1 MIRLSWQHLVV
12 VGSCSLAACASVP
25 RVNTENES
33 AAIRQIDQRM
43 VQSLAARDQAALAN
57 YYAPNAAL
65 MMANAPKATGRAAIG
80 SAWGSMLGLPN
91 FAMSFTPTSIT
102 VARSGD
108 LATDVGTYQLSF
120 DGPQGRV
127 NDVGKYTVG
136 WQKIDGQWLIAS
148 DMANSDLPMPAP
160 AAPVA
165 MMDGMDAQMQGSA
178 ALQWS
183 DLVVPGVPSGVK
195 MTVLHGDPSKNGDY
209 TMRLKFPDGY
219 VIPAHWHPEG
229 EHVTIL
235 QGNLMLAMGERY
247 AASGLKSYM
256 PGDFLYA
263 PGKMSHFG
271 LVHGETIVQV
281 HGVGPFQLILTK
293 PAT

>member
-1 MIRLSWQHLVV
+1 MIRLTRQQLALI
-12 VGSCSLAACASVP
+12 GSCSLAACASVP
-25 RVNTENES
+25 RVNTESET

-43 VQSLAARDQAALAN
+43 VQSLAARDQAALVN

-65 MMANAPKATGRAAIG
+65 MMANAPAAMGRAAIG
-80 SAWGSMLGLPN
+80 GAWGSMLTLPN
-91 FAMSFTPTSIT
+91 FAMTFTPTSIT

-108 LATDVGTYQLSF
+108 LATDVGTYHLSF

-127 NDVGKYTVG
+127 NDVGKYTTG

-165 MMDGMDAQMQGSA
+165 AMDGMDVQMQGA
-178 ALQWS
+178 AGLQWS
-183 DLVVPGVPSGVK
+183 DLSVPGVPSGVK

-219 VIPAHWHPEG
+219 VIPPHWHPEG
-229 EHVTIL
+229 EHVTVL
-235 QGNLMLAMGERY
+235 QGNLMLAMGDRY
-247 AASGLKSYM
+247 VATALKSYM

-271 LVHGETIVQV
+271 MAHGETVVQL
-281 HGVGPFQLILTK
+281 HGTGPFQLILTK
-293 PAT
+293 PTT